1 MALPPTSLTV
11 TPDTPFPLAR
21 LVLACGLAAS
31 FAAGAQTAAPVP
43 SAFPTDSWQACVAM
57 ADGPGRLA
65 CFDRWALRQQAQPAV
80 VAAPGVPP
88 PTALGQGQGLAPPA
102 GTVVPAQVAGAENG
116 CQDGRYSRLSRFWE
130 LERATDCGTFELRG
144 YRPISLSLTRAD
156 GVNEQPSSPAP
167 GRTPDT
173 AEDYRRTEARI
184 QLSARV
190 KVAKDLLTGGDSV
203 RQDSLWVGYTQQSYW
218 QFFSPGISRP
228 FRTTDYEPEAMYV
241 YPADYS
247 LGPVRLRYL
256 GAAVSHQSNGRT
268 LPQSRSWNRA
278 KLLAGLEVGKTFS
291 LEARLWQR
299 FGETDNDDNPDIV
312 SFLGRSELAGTWT
325 PDKVNTFVVTARSRS
340 GQLEYFRA
348 LGRGNRAGG
357 LNDLR
362 VHVGFF
368 SGYGDSL
375 LDYNRKRN
383 VLSVGLALVD
393 W

>member
-1 MALPPTSLTV
+1 MA
-11 TPDTPFPLAR
+11 PFPFAR
-21 LVLACGLAAS
+21 LVLAAGLTTS
-31 FAAGAQTAAPVP
+31 FAAGAQTTAPAA
-43 SAFPTDSWQACVAM
+43 APTDSWQACA
-57 ADGPGRLA
+57 ATPDGPARLA
-65 CFDRWALRQQAQPAV
+65 CFDRWALRQQAQPGAV
-80 VAAPGVPP
+80 ASGVPAP
-88 PTALGQGQGLAPPA
+88 SALGQGLVPPV
-102 GTVVPAQVAGAENG
+102 GVVPAQVAGAENG

-130 LERATDCGTFELRG
+130 LERSTDCGTFELRG
-144 YRPISLSLTRAD
+144 YRPISLSVTTAD
-156 GVNEQPSSPAP
+156 GVNEQPTSPAP

-173 AEDYRRTEARI
+173 AENYRQTEARI

-190 KVAKDLLTGGDSV
+190 KVAKGLLTGGDPV

-218 QFFSPGISRP
+218 QFFSGSISRP
-228 FRTTDYEPEAMYV
+228 FRTTDYEPEAMYI

-247 LGPVRLRYL
+247 LGPVRLRYA
-256 GAAVSHQSNGRT
+256 GAAISHQSNGRT

-278 KLLAGLEVGKTFS
+278 QLLAGLEIGKTFS
-291 LEARLWQR
+291 LEGRLWTR
-299 FGETDNDDNPDIV
+299 IGENDNDDNPDIV
-312 SFLGRSELAGTWT
+312 SFLGRSELAATWA
-325 PDKVNTFVVTARSRS
+325 PDNVNTFVATARARS
-340 GQLEYFRA
+340 ARLEYFRA

-362 VHVGFF
+362 LHVGVF

>member
-1 MALPPTSLTV
+1 MAPLPIAR
-11 TPDTPFPLAR
+11 FQIAR
-21 LVLACGLAAS
+21 LALATGLASS
-31 FAAGAQTAAPVP
+31 FAAGAQTAAP
-43 SAFPTDSWQACVAM
+43 AAMATDSWQACVATP
-57 ADGPGRLA
+57 DGPGRLA
-65 CFDRWALRQQAQPAV
+65 CFDRWALRQQAQPGI
-80 VAAPGVPP
+80 VAAPGVPA
-88 PTALGQGQGLAPPA
+88 PTALGQGLAPPVA
-102 GTVVPAQVAGAENG
+102 VVPAQVAGAENG

-130 LERATDCGTFELRG
+130 LERSTDCGTFELRG
-144 YRPISLSLTRAD
+144 YRPISLSITTAD

-173 AEDYRRTEARI
+173 AEDYRQTEARI

-190 KVAKDLLTGGDSV
+190 KVAKGLLTGGDPV

-218 QFFSPGISRP
+218 QFFSGSISRP
-228 FRTTDYEPEAMYV
+228 FRTTDYEPEAMYI

-247 LGPVRLRYL
+247 LGPVRLRYA
-256 GAAVSHQSNGRT
+256 GAAISHQSNGRT

-278 KLLAGLEVGKTFS
+278 QLLAGLEVGKTFS
-291 LEARLWQR
+291 LEARLWTR
-299 FGETDNDDNPDIV
+299 IGENDNDDNPDIV
-312 SFLGRSELAGTWT
+312 NFLGRSELAGTWA
-325 PDKVNTFVVTARSRS
+325 PDNVNTFVVTARARS
-340 GQLEYFRA
+340 ARLEYFRA

-362 VHVGFF
+362 LHVGVF

>member
-1 MALPPTSLTV
+1 MPEAPPMAFFQTTR
-11 TPDTPFPLAR
+11 LAQ
-21 LVLACGLAAS
+21 LAAC
-31 FAAGAQTAAPVP
+31 AGGAALAAGLGLPLGAGAQTTDTP
-43 SAFPTDSWQACVAM
+43 SESWQACA
-57 ADGPGRLA
+57 ATPDGAGRLA
-65 CFDRWALRQQAQPAV
+65 GFDRWAQRQQVVPGAV
-80 VAAPGVPP
+80 APPGVPP
-88 PTALGQGQGLAPPA
+88 PSAVGQGLTPPVAPVA
-102 GTVVPAQVAGAENG
+102 PAQVAGAESG

-130 LERATDCGTFELRG
+130 LERSTDCGTFELRG
-144 YRPISLSLTRAD
+144 YRPISLSVTPAD
-156 GVNEQPSSPAP
+156 GVNEQPTSPAP

-173 AEDYRRTEARI
+173 AENYRQTEARI

-190 KVAKDLLTGGDSV
+190 KVARNLLTRGDAL

-218 QFFSPGISRP
+218 QFFSGSISRP
-228 FRTTDYEPEAMYV
+228 FRTTDYEPEVMYV
-241 YPADYS
+241 YPVDYS
-247 LGPVRLRYL
+247 LGPVRLRYAGTAL
-256 GAAVSHQSNGRT
+256 SHQSNGRT

-278 KLLAGLEVGKTFS
+278 QLLGGLEIGKTFS
-291 LEARLWQR
+291 LEARLWTR

-312 SFLGRSELAGTWT
+312 HFLGRGELAGTWT
-325 PDKVNTFVVTARSRS
+325 PDNLNTFVATVRGGEGSLR
-340 GQLEYFRA
+340 LDYFRA

-362 VHVGFF
+362 LHIGLF